1 MKALIETIVYPLVD
15 HPDQIEVTVEETDE
29 KIRYHLTVHSDD
41 VGKVIGKN
49 GRIAKSDS
57 YGCLCSGFRYK
68 QKSLLRHYV
77 NGEGEINL
85 PFFHFYVFFKDTLS
99 RWMS

>member
-41 VGKVIGKN
+41 VGKAIGKN
-49 GRIAKSDS
+49 GRIAKAIRTVVYAAGSDTNKRV
-57 YGCLCSGFRYK
+57 YLD
-68 QKSLLRHYV
+68 
-77 NGEGEINL
+77 I
-85 PFFHFYVFFKDTLS
+85 
-99 RWMS
+99 M